1 MLVYLRIT
9 STGSASTLGR
19 PSLHGV
25 SQPSGTQWQPNQVRF
40 CLILRPFFP
49 ESVVGFPPCHQPHLH
64 NLPPRADLLC
74 MEFGDQ
80 RSPDPPRKPGAA
92 GLRKK
97 LNWIFCQTGDNRC
110 NKRFGFALGSLNL
123 ILLSVLI
130 CQEIEGALLLSLS
143 YEEGIVSATY
153 HENEQN
159 TKINVIFC
167 LTVAVPQPAYWDD
180 PSKSPLPG
188 YPGKPVP
195 RSTSQLTVPDTA
207 RAVPRYGS
215 RYLI

>member
-1 MLVYLRIT
+1 MQAHLAALPCMACLNPP
-9 STGSASTLGR
+9 GL
-19 PSLHGV
+19 
-25 SQPSGTQWQPNQVRF
+25 SGNQIRSD
-40 CLILRPFFP
+40 LAYSPFFP

-74 MEFGDQ
+74 MEFWDQ

-110 NKRFGFALGSLNL
+110 NKRFGFALESLNL

-130 CQEIEGALLLSLS
+130 CQEIEGALLLSLN
-143 YEEGIVSATY
+143 YAEGIVSATY

-159 TKINVIFC
+159 TK
-167 LTVAVPQPAYWDD
+167 TRW
-180 PSKSPLPG
+180 
-188 YPGKPVP
+188 PVP
-195 RSTSQLTVPDTA
+195 ISWSFVWD
-207 RAVPRYGS
+207 
-215 RYLI
+215 